1 MGPTQ
6 DTGESHIRRSARVGL
21 QTAVIDNSV
30 AFGFSITIT
39 SSFGVLDHL
48 AGTPSL
54 LDVFGFAMGAA
65 AAFTL
70 LQAAATR
77 GFCRLPGAAHRE
89 VVLLGT
95 ALDMLSVALGF
106 GAVVV
111 VGMALPAGAAWP
123 VGAFL
128 AALVFALG
136 QALVLMIAALLKRLR
151 GDIGADEADE

>member
-1 MGPTQ
+1 M
-6 DTGESHIRRSARVGL
+6 GL
-21 QTAVIDNSV
+21 QTAVIDNSA

-39 SSFGVLDHL
+39 SSFGALNQL

-54 LDVFGFAMGAA
+54 VDIFGFAMGAA

-77 GFCRLPGAAHRE
+77 GFRRQPGAAPRE

-95 ALDMLSVALGF
+95 ALDILSVALGF
-106 GAVVV
+106 GAAVVI
-111 VGMALPAGAAWP
+111 GLALPTGAAWP

-136 QALVLMIAALLKRLR
+136 QALVLMLAAVLKRLL
-151 GDIGADEADE
+151 GDPGAEDENQ